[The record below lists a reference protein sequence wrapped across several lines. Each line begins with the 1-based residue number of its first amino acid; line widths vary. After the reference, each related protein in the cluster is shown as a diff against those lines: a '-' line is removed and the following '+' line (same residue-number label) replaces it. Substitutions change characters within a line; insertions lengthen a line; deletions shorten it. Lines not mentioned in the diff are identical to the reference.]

1 MYINQIMKKIKTINK
16 LLSSLTLL
24 SPLAGIGFN
33 NQYQNTQK
41 VITEN
46 SNNSLNNYVANQINE
61 QRTMGDITVT
71 VEGTTIT
78 RFVSSS
84 GEGELIV
91 DSDITE
97 IGMYAFSDNED
108 ITSLDLSQATS
119 LTTIGQGA
127 FYSWEKINCNELPI
141 IIPSSVTNIGD
152 KAFYNGICSLKRDI
166 CFLSETPPKFGNL
179 WIYNN
184 TSHSFG
190 EFLGN
195 IYVPSEQAKQ
205 DYLNAPNFGFNQS
218 SKNVLINGTT
228 FGNELMGNIFVKVKD
243 YQNTREIIEYISGE
257 GFLQIPS
264 NVTSVA
270 SDVFKG
276 IKITSLDLSCATSL
290 TTIGN
295 EAFSGCTNLSG
306 DLVVPS
312 SVTNIGQQAF
322 GNCYN
327 INSLD
332 LSQATNLTTI
342 GNYAFYDCKNLS
354 GDLVIPSSVQNI
366 GDYAFRYANI
376 TSLDLSQ
383 ATSLTTIGS
392 NSFSGSKLTGDLVI
406 PSSVQNIGDYAF
418 RNTKIDNLYFLSETP
433 PSFDVSWNPTI
444 TGKVYVPS
452 EQAKQAYLDSP
463 DFNFTKDQV
472 EIIYP

>member
-1 MYINQIMKKIKTINK
+1 MKKIKTINK

-24 SPLAGIGFN
+24 SPLLGIGFN

-46 SNNSLNNYVANQINE
+46 SKDSLSNYITNQINE
-61 QRTMGDITVT
+61 QRTMGDIIVT

-78 RFVSSS
+78 GFVSSS
-84 GEGELIV
+84 GEGKLIV

-108 ITSLDLSQATS
+108 ITSLDLSNATS

-127 FYSWEKINCNELPI
+127 FYSWEKIACNDLPI
-141 IIPSSVTNIGD
+141 IIPSSVTSIGD

-166 CFLSETPPKFGNL
+166 YFLSETPPKFGNL
-179 WIYNN
+179 WIHNN

-276 IKITSLDLSCATSL
+276 IKITSLDLSCATNL
-290 TTIGN
+290 TSIGN
-295 EAFSGCTNLSG
+295 NAFQSCSNLSG
-306 DLVVPS
+306 NIIIPS
-312 SVTNIGQQAF
+312 NVT
-322 GNCYN
+322 
-327 INSLD
+327 S
-332 LSQATNLTTI
+332 I
-342 GNYAFYDCKNLS
+342 GNHAFYLTD
-354 GDLVIPSSVQNI
+354 
-366 GDYAFRYANI
+366 I

-383 ATSLTTIGS
+383 ATSLTTIG
-392 NSFSGSKLTGDLVI
+392 N
-406 PSSVQNIGDYAF
+406 YAF
-418 RNTKIDNLYFLSETP
+418 LVWKILETML
-433 PSFDVSWNPTI
+433 FDMQTSHH
-444 TGKVYVPS
+444 
-452 EQAKQAYLDSP
+452 
-463 DFNFTKDQV
+463 
-472 EIIYP
+472 